1 MSVFPPTIILRHRK
15 ENLKKCS
22 LQGIEKRED
31 CKFFTY
37 PNENLPDLS
46 SYVLLK
52 LDAPCLS
59 MAEASCGLFLIDASW
74 RYSQIMFKNIQQPH
88 NFICRSLPAHFQ
100 TAYPRRQ
107 KDCPDPQRGLAS
119 IEALFLAYYLLGRDT
134 SEMLEYYY
142 WRDVFIQKNQEHGLK
157 YLTTKAILTF

>member
-22 LQGIEKRED
+22 LQGLESRAD

-37 PNENLPDLS
+37 PTDCLPDLS
-46 SYVLLK
+46 SYILLK

-59 MAEASCGLFLIDASW
+59 LEDADYGLFLIDATW
-74 RYSQIMFKNIQQPH
+74 RHSQTIFKSLAQPH
-88 NFICRSLPAHFQ
+88 RFMYRSLPSHFQ

-107 KDCPDPQRGLAS
+107 EDCPDPQRGLAS
-119 IEALFLAYYLLGRDT
+119 IEALFLAYHLLGRDT
-134 SEMLEYYY
+134 SGLLDFYY
-142 WRDVFIQKNQEHGLK
+142 WKDIFMKKNQEHILK